1 MRNIYKR
8 LQSENKL
15 GGLLRISAILMMIM
29 VWILIDKGNVYGQ
42 ESSVRNVI
50 SKTDVASNDQTALLR
65 ELSDDP
71 QIVSSED
78 KNQFVLMPNPFT
90 KDLVF
95 DFEFTIKTGIPYDVI
110 CPLGRLIQS
119 GQFESGISTQHLD
132 LSHLQNGMYLV
143 RLNMGDRVEVRRV
156 IKK

>member
-42 ESSVRNVI
+42 ESSVRDLI
-50 SKTDVASNDQTALLR
+50 SKTDVTSNAQTALLR
-65 ELSDDP
+65 ELSDDT
-71 QIVSSED
+71 QLASTED

-90 KDLVF
+90 KELVF
-95 DFEFTIKTGIPYDVI
+95 DFEFTIKTGIPFEVI
-110 CPLGRLIQS
+110 CPLGRLVQS
-119 GQFESGISTQHLD
+119 GHFEPGISVQHLD
-132 LSHLQNGMYLV
+132 LSHLQNGMYLI